1 MTMATAA
8 MSGPVSQHR
17 PYRRRQRTPEKI
29 LEFIKL
35 YKRKHDG
42 NSPSTLEIAAA
53 TGLTS
58 TSVVM
63 YYLYKLQDLGKIRLP
78 GRGKARQI
86 EVTGG
91 QWSCDEVKGN
101 APIRVL
107 PIHSD
112 VDQR

>member
-1 MTMATAA
+1 MMVQTAA
-8 MSGPVSQHR
+8 LRGPVSQHR
-17 PYRRRQRTPEKI
+17 PYRRGKRIPEKI
-29 LEFIKL
+29 LQFIKS

-86 EVTGG
+86 EVRGG
-91 QWSCDEVKGN
+91 QWSCNEEQGN

-107 PIHSD
+107 PIDSHA
-112 VDQR
+112 DQ